1 MPKNKLYI
9 VIAIACFSGFL
20 YLFYNIN
27 YSESS
32 NLKSCIIKNVTGY
45 PCPSCGSTRAIKM
58 LLKGDF
64 LGSFQMN
71 PFGIIVAILMLISPI
86 WIGFDWV
93 THKQT
98 FYNSYIKVETML
110 KTKWLAVLLIVLV
123 LLNWIWNIKK
133 GL

>member
-1 MPKNKLYI
+1 MSKNKLYI
-9 VIAIACFSGFL
+9 VIVIACLSGFL

-32 NLKSCIIKNVTGY
+32 NLRFCFFKKATGY

-71 PFGIIVAILMLISPI
+71 PFGIIVAILMLILPV
-86 WIGFDWV
+86 WIAFDWA

-98 FYNSYIKVETML
+98 FYNSYIKTETIL